1 MGKRTEK
8 SERTVTK
15 SKQDLEFLVQ
25 IGLRIQQIRRSKGIT
40 QMELSYRCEMERSN
54 MRRIE
59 AGGTNPTILTLR
71 KIASALGVEIDEIL
85 KEVQAI
91 HPQSRD

>member
-8 SERTVTK
+8 SERPVTK
-15 SKQDLEFLVQ
+15 TSQDLEFLVQ
-25 IGLRIQQIRRSKGIT
+25 IGLRIQQIRHSKGIT
-40 QMELSYRCEMERSN
+40 QIELSYRCEMERSN

-71 KIASALGVEIDEIL
+71 KIASALGVEIEEIL
-85 KEVQAI
+85 QNK
-91 HPQSRD
+91 

>member
-8 SERTVTK
+8 SERPVTK
-15 SKQDLEFLVQ
+15 TSQDLEFLVQ
-25 IGLRIQQIRRSKGIT
+25 LGLRIQQIRHSKGIT
-40 QMELSYRCEMERSN
+40 QIELSYRCEMERSN

-71 KIASALGVEIDEIL
+71 KIASALGVEIEDIL
-85 KEVQAI
+85 QNK
-91 HPQSRD
+91 

>member
-15 SKQDLEFLVQ
+15 SSKDLEFLVQ